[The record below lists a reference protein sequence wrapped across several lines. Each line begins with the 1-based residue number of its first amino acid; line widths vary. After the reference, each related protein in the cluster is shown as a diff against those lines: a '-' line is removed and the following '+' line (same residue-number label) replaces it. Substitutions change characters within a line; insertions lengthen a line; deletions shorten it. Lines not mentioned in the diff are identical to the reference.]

1 MMSKGKLYYTKE
13 TTEDALEYF
22 NANDIE
28 AKKVEKSFDM
38 LYVWNKHNKQYI
50 YWPTTGR
57 WRSKY
62 SRTGV
67 TYMSKGVEDFDK
79 RFLNN

>member
-1 MMSKGKLYYTKE
+1 MSNRKLYRTKE
-13 TTEDALEYF
+13 TTEDALQYF
-22 NANDIE
+22 QE
-28 AKKVEKSFDM
+28 KEVRVAKVDKGFDM
-38 LYVWNKHNKQYI
+38 IYVWNNRNKQYI

-57 WRSKY
+57 WRGKN

-67 TYMSKGVEDFDK
+67 TYMSKGVEDFDT